1 MCGACPSIVW
11 LWHRTPATK
20 QWCDDQ
26 TSARGHWRPH
36 TAPSPVYSLLWRVGG
51 LLLQPN
57 GDQGQRIELRQHP
70 VCTHPVCT
78 QPRLWTSGG
87 WISSS
92 SDHRSIGAALGES
105 VWDQDRPCQ
114 GGKTTETVMMFHVVF
129 FDRYVIIS
137 ISVNFLDICITNVNS
152 YLSECVMP
160 YCSVHFIIILAMKE
174 CVLHVHIV

>member
-57 GDQGQRIELRQHP
+57 GDQGQRNCHKDGSCNFAETGCYKMSGNAELRQHP

-114 GGKTTETVMMFHVVF
+114 GGKTTESVMMFHVVC
-129 FDRYVIIS
+129 FDTWSFQFR
-137 ISVNFLDICITNVNS
+137 
-152 YLSECVMP
+152 
-160 YCSVHFIIILAMKE
+160 
-174 CVLHVHIV
+174 